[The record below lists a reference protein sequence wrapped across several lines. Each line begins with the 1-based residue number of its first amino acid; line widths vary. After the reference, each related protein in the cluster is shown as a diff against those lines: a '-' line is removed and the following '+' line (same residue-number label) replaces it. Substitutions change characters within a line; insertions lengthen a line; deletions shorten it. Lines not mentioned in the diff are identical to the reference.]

1 MDNPVFDFW
10 NKLTV
15 NMWTKCATPAGN
27 PFAWFMQ
34 LDKGKSQW
42 LLPQKMAEAIAES
55 FAGFTVDKKPGAGEA
70 DSLAEAMSNLMQ
82 TGFEGYLE
90 LQKRWIDVAQGGAST
105 PQDVESLSQAPSI
118 WLDCIRKLLGLIPK
132 IEAGGASG
140 PSHEAQEVI
149 VKYAAFSA
157 KMSELLYKLCLPM
170 DKASK
175 AVTKKLGGAGREGG
189 LPQNYDEASGVWL
202 SVLESSYLELLKSP
216 NYTQL
221 LHETADAYEQYCQL
235 RRQVYGPAAKPAPK
249 PQDRAVDELSEEM
262 SKLREKLEELL
273 KKVDSQTNLTP
284 GPAE

>member
-10 NKLTV
+10 NKLMV
-15 NMWTKCATPAGN
+15 NMWSKCATPAGS
-27 PFAWFMQ
+27 PFAWFTQ

-42 LLPQKMAEAIAES
+42 LLPQKMVEAIADS
-55 FAGFTVDKKPGAGEA
+55 FAGFTLDKKSGAGEA
-70 DSLAEAMSNLMQ
+70 DSLSELMSNLMQ

-90 LQKRWIDVAQGGAST
+90 LQKRWLDGAQEGAAT

-118 WLDCIRKLLGLIPK
+118 WLDSIRKLLGLVPNV
-132 IEAGGASG
+132 EAGGASG
-140 PSHEAQEVI
+140 SSREVL

-157 KMSELLYKLCLPM
+157 KMSELLFQLCLPM

-175 AVTKKLGGAGREGG
+175 AMVKKLEGG
-189 LPQNYDEASGVWL
+189 RRDGRLPQNYEQASGVWL

-221 LHETADAYEQYCQL
+221 LHETADAYEQYRQL
-235 RRQVYGPAAKPAPK
+235 RRQVYGPSAKAAPK
-249 PQDRAVDELSEEM
+249 PQDRGVDALSDEM

-273 KKVDSQTNLTP
+273 EKVDSKPTLPRVQP
-284 GPAE
+284 S